1 MKSLNEKI
9 NRWYEELKQY
19 PEGTVLDTTM
29 KISFP
34 ICVAGGIIG
43 MNYIDNEAG
52 PIGDTIAGTLI
63 GSVAAM
69 SITGFV
75 GLPLGKLTKYLMR
88 HKTPK
93 DISLIIEKDYG
104 YAVRT
109 NAKPLELEKTDANIF
124 TDKIYA
130 IEENKTI
137 QLKKEMKYTELSFPR
152 EQCSLEKE
160 MPLMT
165 KPELLEYIIQND
177 KQERYLLKNTGW
189 QKIGSAV

>member
-1 MKSLNEKI
+1 MLTEKI
-9 NRWYEELKQY
+9 NRWYEELKQC
-19 PEGTVLDTTM
+19 PEETVLDTTF

-34 ICVAGGIIG
+34 LCVAGGIIG
-43 MNYIDNEAG
+43 MNYLKNEAG
-52 PIGDTIAGTLI
+52 PVADTIAGTII
-63 GSVAAM
+63 GSITAM
-69 SITGFV
+69 SIGGFI
-75 GLPLGKLTKYLMR
+75 GLPLGKITKYFMR

-109 NAKPLELEKTDANIF
+109 NAKPLELENTNEEIF

-130 IEENKTI
+130 IEENKAI
-137 QLKKEMKYTELSFPR
+137 QLKKEMKYYELRFPR

-165 KPELLEYIIQND
+165 KPELLEYILKND
-177 KQERYLLKNTGW
+177 KQDKYLLKNDTW
-189 QKIGSAV
+189 QEVRSTV

>member
-1 MKSLNEKI
+1 MLTKKI

-19 PEGTVLDTTM
+19 PKETVLDTTM

-34 ICVAGGIIG
+34 ICMAGEIIR
-43 MNYIDNEAG
+43 MNYIKNEVG
-52 PIGDTIAGTLI
+52 PIVDTIIGTII
-63 GSVAAM
+63 GGITAM
-69 SITGFV
+69 SIGFFV
-75 GLPLGKLTKYLMR
+75 GLPLGKITEYLMR

-104 YAVRT
+104 YAIRT
-109 NAKPLELEKTDANIF
+109 NAKPLELENTDENIF
-124 TDKIYA
+124 TNKIYA

-137 QLKKEMKYTELSFPR
+137 QLKKEMKYAELSFPR

-165 KPELLEYIIQND
+165 KPELLEYILQND
-177 KQERYLLKNTGW
+177 KQERYLLKNNIW
-189 QKIGSAV
+189 QKLY